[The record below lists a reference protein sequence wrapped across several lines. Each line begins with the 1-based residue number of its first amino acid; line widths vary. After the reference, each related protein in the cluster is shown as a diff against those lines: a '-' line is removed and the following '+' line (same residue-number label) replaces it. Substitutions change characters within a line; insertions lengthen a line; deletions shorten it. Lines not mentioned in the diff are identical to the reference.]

1 MRMPMMNNY
10 MTKILILNYLIGGSH
25 ISSILQTNGTEATVC
40 WSIPS
45 NTKPC

>member
-10 MTKILILNYLIGGSH
+10 MTHTLTLNCLTGGSC

-40 WSIPS
+40 WSIPP
-45 NTKPC
+45 NTRP